1 MNPISRKTFSIE
13 DIKSLFPE
21 ATPAEVLALLKE
33 ERERE
38 EREREERERERER
51 EERER
56 EREREERERKR
67 EREEREREREREERE
82 REREREEREREERER
97 EREREE
103 RDRNEKRKTIEELL
117 LWTDDLSARMA
128 IHELA
133 THMPLDLII
142 SGLRTYPSTEW
153 GLLPG

>member
-33 ERERE
+33 ERDRE
-38 EREREERERERER
+38 
-51 EERER
+51 
-56 EREREERERKR
+56 R

>member
-33 ERERE
+33 
-38 EREREERERERER
+38 
-51 EERER
+51 
-56 EREREERERKR
+56 
-67 EREEREREREREERE
+67 
-82 REREREEREREERER
+82 EREREEREREERER